1 MTCKTY
7 STTATSSAA
16 IDVRLTLTYVVPRHI
31 HSMADILR
39 VFRGASWVQHI
50 ISHVVPYLKASNPAK
65 QEVLQ
70 ALKPHESTGDDD
82 CVICMSPL
90 QDSVELACGHC
101 FHRTCITL
109 WLNRRS
115 TCPTCRCQF
124 ENEFQGQYAFQ
135 AIETHVELGQTHLQV
150 VPGQSLST
158 AVLVTLAP
166 LDPTKKAPKY
176 PCEIKAAAHRKPAQ
190 LSPTE
195 SRSIRL
201 C

>member
-7 STTATSSAA
+7 STTSTSSAA

-31 HSMADILR
+31 HSIADILR

-50 ISHVVPYLKASNPAK
+50 ISHVVPYLKASNRAK

-70 ALKPHESTGDDD
+70 ALKPHESAGDDD
-82 CVICMSPL
+82 CVICMNPL

-135 AIETHVELGQTHLQV
+135 AVVLGQL
-150 VPGQSLST
+150 LS
-158 AVLVTLAP
+158 AVVLVTLAP

-190 LSPTE
+190 LSQTE